1 MESIIGWLLI
11 TAGGCLLLLATIITY
26 IFRFMNIQKYKP
38 KIEAI
43 ITKETNRPFVIKGDI
58 KLSLF
63 PWAGVSFSNLHLS
76 NTEEFEKKDM
86 LVVKRCEIH
95 FKLRSLLYRRIEIDS
110 FILDTPILFLEKRK
124 DGITNWKTSNTE
136 GQSTDDLANKKHNVP
151 SKKKENIHSEKH
163 NKTIGSNNKKVPVEL
178 IPIDKFSIKNGLVL
192 YVDNTTSYK
201 MEISDLN
208 LTFFDLS
215 LDKIIG
221 LKLYEKIDDNQPAQL
236 KTENKLFQTMVLK
249 GNVKII
255 NLHIGDIYIQDCIT
269 CVTGSNGVVY
279 FDPFILNLYQGRVSA
294 VINFNIKKN
303 QPEIGITL
311 DVKDLQAGQFLKNI
325 SHKETIE
332 GTVNA
337 DISLTMSGKNLVT
350 MKKNLE
356 GKGNLIFLDG
366 TIVGIDF
373 ANMVK
378 NVTSNLGLTEKNKEN
393 PLTNFSEMKIPFS
406 INKSIIDISDASLI
420 SPHIRLALNGDV
432 NLVNNKLAFKI
443 EPTFVATLSALGDIG
458 EMSGNIVPIL
468 ITGSF
473 ASLKII
479 PDLKSIIDSGVSE
492 VEEIAELLNIDKL
505 PEIGFNAIEETSKI
519 VADTGKIVA
528 DTGKVV
534 ENKLK
539 GMFKNLYHF

>member
-505 PEIGFNAIEETSKI
+505 PEKRFSELESGVVKGVSWSEIINEVTGQNA
-519 VADTGKIVA
+519 
-528 DTGKVV
+528 
-534 ENKLK
+534 
-539 GMFKNLYHF
+539 

>member
-303 QPEIGITL
+303 QPKIGITL

-519 VADTGKIVA
+519 VADTGKA
-528 DTGKVV
+528 V
-534 ENKLK
+534 ENKIK